1 MSSGAAK
8 RPAPGDAG
16 GGAPPAAKRP
26 AGGSSAAPAF
36 LDDDDGD
43 DEDMPWMDD
52 AVDAELAEL
61 QGSTDGV
68 RAHWLRPAL
77 PPLEPSGDAVGE
89 TSFPSHAF
97 VCCVSRD
104 VGGSDACCAEFQQMD
119 IDTIVGPPHAEWM
132 RGAPPQV
139 AIIRM
144 FGVTAAGART
154 LLKCSCPTLLT
165 LPCRASQEIACAA
178 TYTAFSRTS
187 TPRCRPTLLP
197 TTSRRFAKS

>member
-8 RPAPGDAG
+8 RPAGDAG

-26 AGGSSAAPAF
+26 AGGNSAAPAF

-77 PPLEPSGDAVGE
+77 PPLEPSSDSVGE
-89 TSFPSHAF
+89 TSLPFNTPT
-97 VCCVSRD
+97 VCCATLTWWLSHVPRRISADGHRHHCRPSARG
-104 VGGSDACCAEFQQMD
+104 VDARC
-119 IDTIVGPPHAEWM
+119 
-132 RGAPPQV
+132 
-139 AIIRM
+139 
-144 FGVTAAGART
+144 TAAGGYHPHVWRH
-154 LLKCSCPTLLT
+154 SCWRVWHADVRLRHVAHAA
-165 LPCRASQEIACAA
+165 LPFSPQETACAA
-178 TYTAFSRTS
+178 TYTAFNHTS
-187 TPRCRPTLLP
+187 TPQCQPTLLP
-197 TTSRRFAKS
+197 MMSRRFARS

>member
-26 AGGSSAAPAF
+26 AGGNSAAPAF

-89 TSFPSHAF
+89 TSFPSCAC
-97 VCCVSRD
+97 VCCESRLTR
-104 VGGSDACCAEFQQMD
+104 VALHACCAEFQQMD
-119 IDTIVGPPHAEWM
+119 IDTRVGPPHAEWM

-144 FGVTAAGART
+144 FGVTAAGA
-154 LLKCSCPTLLT
+154 LL
-165 LPCRASQEIACAA
+165 
-178 TYTAFSRTS
+178 
-187 TPRCRPTLLP
+187 
-197 TTSRRFAKS
+197 

>member
-8 RPAPGDAG
+8 RPAGDAG

-26 AGGSSAAPAF
+26 AGGNSAAPAF

-77 PPLEPSGDAVGE
+77 PPLEPSSDSVGE
-89 TSFPSHAF
+89 TCLPFNTPT
-97 VCCVSRD
+97 VCCATLTRWLS
-104 VGGSDACCAEFQQMD
+104 
-119 IDTIVGPPHAEWM
+119 H
-132 RGAPPQV
+132 V
-139 AIIRM
+139 A
-144 FGVTAAGART
+144 A
-154 LLKCSCPTLLT
+154 
-165 LPCRASQEIACAA
+165 QN
-178 TYTAFSRTS
+178 FSRWTS
-187 TPRCRPTLLP
+187 TPLLALR
-197 TTSRRFAKS
+197 TRSGCAVHRRRWLSSACLASQLLARLAC